1 MKASFG
7 LTELI
12 SSELLASSQWLTG
25 NRLLK
30 ELEWFDVEG
39 AAVLEFPALTLGSDP
54 LGESQFPQLELENT
68 GLSDWSGPF

>member
-30 ELEWFDVEG
+30 ELNDLMWKVQQ
-39 AAVLEFPALTLGSDP
+39 SWS
-54 LGESQFPQLELENT
+54 SQL
-68 GLSDWSGPF
+68 